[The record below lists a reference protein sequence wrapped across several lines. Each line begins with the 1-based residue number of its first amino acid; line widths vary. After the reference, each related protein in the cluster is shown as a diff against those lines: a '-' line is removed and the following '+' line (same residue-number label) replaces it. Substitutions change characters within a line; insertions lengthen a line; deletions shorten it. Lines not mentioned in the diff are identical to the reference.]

1 MTAMP
6 SRIKLLFSAIVIA
19 CLSINSL
26 ANEGPEVIN
35 EGAIRL
41 APFVVFAGYPTLID
55 GLTGKQY
62 KGADPVVRGFNAT
75 FKDLLVGFHEKLL
88 RYEIQHMNLRT
99 EAGDVM
105 EAELKALTE
114 SFGIKNFKADRSQ
127 WLKRE
132 RSILHRLNT
141 KPFFRIDALV
151 VWDLDRLNE
160 MLPEMPKGKYAKNI
174 RYNEETKTWERR
186 VLTKW
191 NVNYYHV
198 NYDTGRGHDVR
209 VIKEDGLNLDTNKG
223 FHSIFRGL
231 TEQVPPG
238 AFQDVQ
244 ISYPMFYTRKKP
256 TEEQIKYLQET
267 YVSNLFHIYDP
278 FTWISRRNNRFRGG
292 FPNEL
297 RERLEKKRFRVG
309 DRDWF
314 NKVFVN
320 FLNDIAQIKAL
331 GVNEIYEIQAIQRW
345 QNSTSVLGEGLDLL
359 NWRKGEN
366 RKGEDAN
373 RNAKIWINF
382 DNPGGARFIALDAYM
397 RYADRFL
404 DAVRTRVLNSK
415 SGFSGKELF
424 KEAIEEVS
432 GVPFEKYYPAARKAQ
447 IQRLESYRPK
457 V

>member
-1 MTAMP
+1 MF
-6 SRIKLLFSAIVIA
+6 SRIKSLLPVIAIA
-19 CLSINSL
+19 CLSSGSL
-26 ANEGPEVIN
+26 ANESPDAIN
-35 EGAIRL
+35 EGAIQL
-41 APFVVFAGYPTLID
+41 APFVVFAGDPTLID
-55 GLTGKQY
+55 GLTGRQY
-62 KGADPVVRGFNAT
+62 RGADPVVRGFNAT
-75 FKDLLVGFHEKLL
+75 FKQLLVGFHEKLL

-99 EAGDVM
+99 KAGDVM
-105 EAELKALTE
+105 EAELKAMTE

-198 NYDTGRGHDVR
+198 NYETGNGWDVR
-209 VIKEDGLNLDTNKG
+209 VTKEDGLNLDTNKG

-238 AFQDVQ
+238 AFQDVE

-256 TEEQIKYLQET
+256 VEEQITYLQET

-278 FTWISRRNNRFRGG
+278 FTWIARRNNRFRGG

-297 RERLEKKRFRVG
+297 RERVEKKRFRID
-309 DRDWF
+309 DRSWF
-314 NKVFVN
+314 NKVFVT
-320 FLNDIAQIKAL
+320 FLNDIAQVKAL

-345 QNSTSVLGEGLDLL
+345 QNSESVLGEGLDLL

-373 RNAKIWINF
+373 PNAKVWINF
-382 DNPGGARFIALDAYM
+382 DNPGGARFIVLDAYM
-397 RYADRFL
+397 RYSDRFL
-404 DAVRTRVLNSK
+404 DAVRTRVLNAK
-415 SGFSGKELF
+415 SGVSGQALF

-447 IQRLESYRPK
+447 IQSLESYRPK
-457 V
+457 G

>member
-1 MTAMP
+1 MF
-6 SRIKLLFSAIVIA
+6 SRIKPLLPVIAIA
-19 CLSINSL
+19 CLSSGSL
-26 ANEGPEVIN
+26 ANESPDAIN
-35 EGAIRL
+35 EGAIQL
-41 APFVVFAGYPTLID
+41 APFVVFAGDPTLID
-55 GLTGKQY
+55 GLTGRQY
-62 KGADPVVRGFNAT
+62 RGADPVVRGFNAT
-75 FKDLLVGFHEKLL
+75 FKQLLVGFHEKLL

-99 EAGDVM
+99 KAGDVM
-105 EAELKALTE
+105 EAELKAMTE

-160 MLPEMPKGKYAKNI
+160 MLPEMPKGKYAKDI

-198 NYDTGRGHDVR
+198 NYETGNGWDVR
-209 VIKEDGLNLDTNKG
+209 VTKEDGLNLDTNKG

-238 AFQDVQ
+238 AFQDVE

-256 TEEQIKYLQET
+256 VEEQITYLQET

-278 FTWISRRNNRFRGG
+278 FTWIARRNNRFRGG

-297 RERLEKKRFRVG
+297 RERVEKKRFRID
-309 DRDWF
+309 DRSWF
-314 NKVFVN
+314 NKVFVT
-320 FLNDIAQIKAL
+320 FLNDIAQVKAL

-345 QNSTSVLGEGLDLL
+345 QNSESVLGEGLDLL

-373 RNAKIWINF
+373 PNAKVWINF
-382 DNPGGARFIALDAYM
+382 DNPGGARFIVLDAYM
-397 RYADRFL
+397 RYSDRFL
-404 DAVRTRVLNSK
+404 DAVRTRVLNAK
-415 SGFSGKELF
+415 SGVSGQSLF

-447 IQRLESYRPK
+447 IQSLESYRPK
-457 V
+457 G

>member
-1 MTAMP
+1 
-6 SRIKLLFSAIVIA
+6 
-19 CLSINSL
+19 
-26 ANEGPEVIN
+26 
-35 EGAIRL
+35 
-41 APFVVFAGYPTLID
+41 
-55 GLTGKQY
+55 
-62 KGADPVVRGFNAT
+62 
-75 FKDLLVGFHEKLL
+75 
-88 RYEIQHMNLRT
+88 
-99 EAGDVM
+99 
-105 EAELKALTE
+105 
-114 SFGIKNFKADRSQ
+114 
-127 WLKRE
+127 
-132 RSILHRLNT
+132 
-141 KPFFRIDALV
+141 
-151 VWDLDRLNE
+151 
-160 MLPEMPKGKYAKNI
+160 
-174 RYNEETKTWERR
+174 
-186 VLTKW
+186 
-191 NVNYYHV
+191 
-198 NYDTGRGHDVR
+198 
-209 VIKEDGLNLDTNKG
+209 
-223 FHSIFRGL
+223 
-231 TEQVPPG
+231 
-238 AFQDVQ
+238 
-244 ISYPMFYTRKKP
+244 MFYTRKKP

-278 FTWISRRNNRFRGG
+278 FTWVARRNNRFRGG

-297 RERLEKKRFRVG
+297 RERLVMKRFRVG

-345 QNSTSVLGEGLDLL
+345 QNSKSVLGEGLDLL

-366 RKGEDAN
+366 RKGEDAD

-424 KEAIEEVS
+424 KDAIEEVS

-457 V
+457 G